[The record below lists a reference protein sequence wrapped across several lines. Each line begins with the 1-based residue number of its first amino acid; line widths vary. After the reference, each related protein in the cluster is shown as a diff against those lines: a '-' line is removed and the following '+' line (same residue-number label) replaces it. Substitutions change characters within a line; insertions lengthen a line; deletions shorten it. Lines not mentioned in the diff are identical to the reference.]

1 MEKNPDQLKNLP
13 TLPGVYQF
21 KNKDDKI
28 LYIGKAKNLKN
39 RLRSYFQN
47 KKNQS
52 SKTISMMKNA
62 DSFDWIVV
70 KNEIEALLTE
80 ANLIKKYRPKYN
92 VLMKDDKTYP
102 YIQITKEPYPQVL
115 LTRKIKKDGSK
126 YFGPYTDSKRLRTIL
141 KVMHKVFPIRSCS
154 YFIDDKIIEEKKISI
169 CLDYHIK
176 RCQGPCEGLVSEKE
190 YNLMIKHVISFMR
203 GNTKKI
209 EQSIR
214 LKMDDASCNLKYEE
228 AALFRDQLK
237 AIQNF
242 NSKKSYANSV
252 FEDRDI
258 FALSS
263 RDGIGVVVIIRIR
276 NGFIYS
282 REKISL
288 KNLYY
293 DEKVAYKTIITQFYL
308 GSNLVPPVISLP
320 IRPSGEKDIMKML
333 SYERN
338 SKVKFEYPKIG
349 EKAKE
354 LRITMK
360 NAELLLNDWILKK
373 NKYKEYVP
381 NSVIALQKDLN
392 LEVPPKNIE
401 GFDISHLGGENTV
414 ASMVSFFNGK
424 PKKNRYRKFKIK
436 TVNQIDDFA
445 SIREV
450 VYRRYSRLKKEK
462 SAYPDLILID
472 GGKGQLSM
480 AMSALREL
488 GLDYLNIIGIA
499 KRLEEVFVPG
509 NPNPQSI
516 HKDSSG
522 LILLKRIRDEAHR
535 FAITF
540 QRQKRKKTMINSPYL
555 EIPGVGHI
563 TVKKLLTNFNGTQDI
578 ADQTP
583 KKISDKIGLSE
594 NLSNKIISVAKSLKI
609 DS

>member
-52 SKTISMMKNA
+52 SKTISMMRNA
-62 DSFDWIVV
+62 HSFDWIIV

-154 YFIDDKIIEEKKISI
+154 YFIDDKIIKEKKISL

-209 EQSIR
+209 EQSIQ
-214 LKMDDASCNLKYEE
+214 LKMDEASSNMKYED

-320 IRPSGEKDIMKML
+320 IKPSGEEDIMKML
-333 SYERN
+333 SYERK

-381 NSVIALQKDLN
+381 NSVIALQNDLN

-488 GLDYLNIIGIA
+488 GLDYINIIGIA

-540 QRQKRKKTMINSPYL
+540 QRQKRKKTMTNSPYL
-555 EIPGVGHI
+555 EIPGVGNI
-563 TVKKLLTNFNGTQDI
+563 TVKKLLTNFDGTKDI
-578 ADQTP
+578 ANQTS
-583 KKISDKIGLSE
+583 KAISDKIGLSE